1 MTIFTPIG
9 AFFAETD
16 RLKETRR
23 ACWIY
28 SERRHE
34 TVAEH
39 VWHATLLA
47 LINRDLAPDN
57 VDHNHVRD
65 LLTVHDLVEVYAGD
79 TSVWDENGNLT
90 AADREQAAGERLMRL
105 LPPDSTV
112 THCIDSLWREFQDQ
126 QTINAQWARSIDSL
140 HPLYNSWAPGAA
152 GHPRSLTPDNYRSA
166 RKRVPLDRFGAI
178 GGTSW
183 WLINQAMNQGLM
195 PIADDLP
202 LSAYDDIVELMTART
217 RFVTET
223 DALKTVMRA
232 NHILAANRDESVAEH
247 CWQTTLLALLWRDH
261 IPAGVDINRVM
272 DLLVV
277 HDLVEVYAGDIP
289 IELVQDWDAVRADE
303 DAARTRLI
311 DLLPDEFSR
320 NLVGELIAE
329 FLALETPDS
338 RFARALDVIHPT
350 LMTWGPGFHLHPDY
364 QNRTPSYARM
374 RERKMQH
381 IADYPV
387 LVEVF
392 DDLLEDAIERGFA
405 GP

>member
-105 LPPDSTV
+105 LPPDSAV
-112 THCIDSLWREFQDQ
+112 THYIDSLWREFQDQ
-126 QTINAQWARSIDSL
+126 QTINAQWARAIDSL
-140 HPLYNSWAPGAA
+140 HPMYNSWAPGAA
-152 GHPRSLTPDNYRSA
+152 GHPQSLTPASYFSA
-166 RKRVPLDRFGAI
+166 RKRIPLDRFPAVEE
-178 GGTSW
+178 TSW
-183 WLINQAMNQGLM
+183 WLIDQAVTQGLM
-195 PIADDLP
+195 PNEGYAPIAVAET
-202 LSAYDDIVELMTART
+202 SAMSARS
-217 RFVTET
+217 RFITET
-223 DALKTVMRA
+223 DALKTVLRA
-232 NHILAANRDESVAEH
+232 NHILAAERDESVAEH

-261 IPAGVDINRVM
+261 LPADVDINRVM
-272 DLLVV
+272 DLLVI

-289 IELVQDWDAVRADE
+289 IELVQDWDAVRAAE
-303 DAARTRLI
+303 DAARIRLI

-329 FLALETPDS
+329 FLALETPSS

-381 IADYPV
+381 IVGYPV